1 VSKAPQTNEEFLRRE
16 VDKLRRQVKRLKLI
30 QGVVAE
36 AATVALASSPPILV
50 GKPQKHPKRKETE
63 VAVAHLSDVQWGKR
77 TVSYS
82 SDLARARCME
92 FAHKVVKCIERHRH
106 YANVDEIVLLL
117 GGDMIEGEIIFAHQ
131 AHEIDQS
138 VIDQALRD
146 APACFASIIFYF
158 LEHVRRVRVATVPGN
173 HGRVVPKHIPAN
185 PKANWDV
192 VAYEV
197 TQHIV
202 EKSAAGRNRVAW
214 QHAKD
219 WYVIEDVLGH
229 KLMMIHG
236 HELRSSAHTSI
247 LSSMGGWIDSV
258 QEEWHHLFI
267 GHFHNLRTGYLNRR
281 AYYINGTTESDA
293 EYARQKLASAGRPVQ
308 RLQFWNKAHG
318 MIADRPIYL
327 DEGWTR

>member
-1 VSKAPQTNEEFLRRE
+1 MTNAPQTNDEFLHRE

-30 QGVVAE
+30 QGIVAE
-36 AATVALASSPPILV
+36 SARVALSNAPPV
-50 GKPQKHPKRKETE
+50 MVPKPQRQPRRKETE
-63 VAVAHLSDVQWGKR
+63 VAVAHLSDVQWGKK
-77 TVSYS
+77 TDTYS
-82 SDLARARCME
+82 SEIAKARCLE
-92 FAHKVVKCIERHRH
+92 YAHKVVKCINRHRH
-106 YANVDEIVLLL
+106 YANVDEIVLLM
-117 GGDMIEGEIIFAHQ
+117 GGDMISGEIIFTGQ
-131 AHEIDQS
+131 PHEIDQC
-138 VIDQALRD
+138 VLDQAVRG

-173 HGRVVPKHIPAN
+173 HGRAVPKHVAGN
-185 PKANWDV
+185 PKTNWDV

-197 TQHIV
+197 TQHMV
-202 EKSAAGRNRVAW
+202 EKAAAGRNRVSW

-247 LSSMGGWIDSV
+247 LNSMGGWIDSV
-258 QEEWHHLFI
+258 KEDWHHLYI

-293 EYARQKLASAGRPVQ
+293 EYARQRLASAGRPVQ
-308 RLQFWNKAHG
+308 RLQFFNKSHG
-318 MIADRPIYL
+318 MVADRPIYL